1 MSKLVKTLIAAAA
14 LLSAYAAGAG
24 NNAVDSVTAHVPD
37 QSNTK
42 RNDPKWLKG
51 KATAGQSFVPTS
63 NMISFLYVNI
73 FAASLENK
81 FVTKHER
88 KKDDGL
94 RLRLIELKDVQTQET
109 EAIFC
114 PVSTTIGGKD
124 FFEIN
129 KPLTPQTPYYFEF
142 SVAPESQDTFYYWI
156 QYGGN
161 NYQAGDV
168 YLNGKKWT
176 GSDLGFTTYYPVKLD
191 EKNTIIEKLPEIFEI
206 HFTKNLDKNKVNV
219 FISGPC
225 GISKGKKTWKGDD
238 IIFLGPVELKTYSL
252 AEVAYRLYVSY
263 FDEDDKKYKTVTI
276 PFTYKRKD

>member
-1 MSKLVKTLIAAAA
+1 MFKLVKTTAA
-14 LLSAYAAGAG
+14 LIVFSTYSLLSGA
-24 NNAVDSVTAHVPD
+24 NAVDSVTAHVPD
-37 QSNTK
+37 QSNIK
-42 RNDPKWLKG
+42 VNDPKWLKE
-51 KATAGQSFVPTS
+51 KATAGQSFVPAGS
-63 NMISFLYVNI
+63 MISFLYVNI

-94 RLRLIELKDVQTQET
+94 RFRLIEFKDVPTQEAG
-109 EAIFC
+109 EIFC

-142 SVAPESQDTFYYWI
+142 SVVPESQDTFYYWI
-156 QYGGN
+156 QYGSN
-161 NYQAGDV
+161 CYPNGDL
-168 YLNGKKWT
+168 YLSGKKWA
-176 GSDLGFTTYYPVKLD
+176 GSDLGFTAYYPIKLD
-191 EKNTIIEKLPEIFEI
+191 GENTVIEKLPEIFEI

-238 IIFLGPVELKTYSL
+238 IIFLGPIELKTYSL
-252 AEVAYRLYVSY
+252 AEVDYRLYVSY

-276 PFTYKRKD
+276 PFTYKRKG